1 MVEFHLNSK
10 YIGKHVQMRQF
21 PPNCFTS
28 LVVSVLV
35 VGSTDSVPVLSMDSD
50 LDQPGA
56 FVQLA
61 TLRFVIASAGIE
73 VSTKTG

>member
-21 PPNCFTS
+21 PPHCFTS

-35 VGSTDSVPVLSMDSD
+35 VCATDPVPVLSMDSD
-50 LDQPGA
+50 LDQP
-56 FVQLA
+56 
-61 TLRFVIASAGIE
+61 
-73 VSTKTG
+73 

>member
-21 PPNCFTS
+21 PPHCFTS

-35 VGSTDSVPVLSMDSD
+35 VCPTDPIPVLSMDSN
-50 LDQPGA
+50 LDQP
-56 FVQLA
+56 
-61 TLRFVIASAGIE
+61 
-73 VSTKTG
+73 